1 MNMWQKHLAAQE
13 RSGKSVLGYCRE
25 HGINPKR
32 LYYWQKKRKG
42 AVGGRAEFVEIKRPG
57 SGSFELRVRDGV
69 TLVIPEQFKPE
80 QLRRLLEAL
89 GC

>member
-13 RSGKSVLGYCRE
+13 RSGKSVPEYCRQ

-32 LYYWQKKRKG
+32 LYYWQRKRRTSG
-42 AVGGRAEFVEIKRPG
+42 EAEFVEIGKRQPG
-57 SGSFELRVRDGV
+57 GFELRVRDGV
-69 TLVIPEQFKPE
+69 VIVVPERFDPE
-80 QLRRLLEAL
+80 QLRQLLEVL